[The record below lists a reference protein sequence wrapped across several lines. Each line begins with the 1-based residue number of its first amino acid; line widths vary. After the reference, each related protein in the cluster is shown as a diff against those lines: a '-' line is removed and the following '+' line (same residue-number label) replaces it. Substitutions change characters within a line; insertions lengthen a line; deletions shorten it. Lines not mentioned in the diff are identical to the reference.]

1 MKSRKS
7 MIVILICTLLCTV
20 AGWLLCENRI
30 LKQKS
35 DYPERKFG
43 ITEIQFLNLEQKENE
58 YLAGD
63 DPQMILTE
71 LGEYVETIRLDGLY
85 TQEEVQ
91 IFYTEQ
97 KEELFS

>member
-35 DYPERKFG
+35 DYPEQVCSM
-43 ITEIQFLNLEQKENE
+43 EEMQLLNLEFTENG
-58 YLAGD
+58 YVTGD

-85 TQEEVQ
+85 TQEDVQ
-91 IFYTEQ
+91 IF
-97 KEELFS
+97 